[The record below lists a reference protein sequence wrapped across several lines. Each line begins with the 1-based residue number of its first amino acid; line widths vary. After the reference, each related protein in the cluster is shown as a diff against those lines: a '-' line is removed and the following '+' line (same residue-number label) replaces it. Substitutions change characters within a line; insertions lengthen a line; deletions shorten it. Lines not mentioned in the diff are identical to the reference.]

1 MLMRLHARNLR
12 NPDRAFALLQEFEHG
27 QAVPPGFVEYA
38 CHRIRGW
45 ADPASERKKSVDG
58 IESVLVERKYVEPP
72 EEEFDPE
79 RASVSELLKTGHLGS
94 AIEILERSVKERPQ
108 DFDLRLQLAEAYG
121 KYCCN
126 LKHAQEIVAKIEADP
141 TFSRQRVEEAKAKLK
156 AWQARQPNR

>member
-1 MLMRLHARNLR
+1 M
-12 NPDRAFALLQEFEHG
+12 
-27 QAVPPGFVEYA
+27 
-38 CHRIRGW
+38 
-45 ADPASERKKSVDG
+45 
-58 IESVLVERKYVEPP
+58 
-72 EEEFDPE
+72 
-79 RASVSELLKTGHLGS
+79 GS